1 MRTMRRKV
9 LSILV
14 GFVATSV
21 ALGGCLFN
29 TPDQVVKRFIGH
41 LKDMEWEKMGKLV
54 DWPQTAE
61 YMPDFPAT
69 NEGES
74 EKKKEILQRFA
85 ENLTGFAIRKKTDDQ
100 IRHEFLY
107 LRILR
112 LEHMNDG
119 KDWAWLEVKVTR
131 DARSKV
137 IQILVMKIKRVW
149 RVVLTDSLFK

>member
-1 MRTMRRKV
+1 MRRKV

-14 GFVATSV
+14 GFVVVSV

-29 TPDQVVKRFIGH
+29 TPDRAVKRFIGH
-41 LKDMEWEKMGKLV
+41 LKDMEWEKMAELV
-54 DWPQTAE
+54 DWPQTAQ

-74 EKKKEILQRFA
+74 ERKKEIFQTFA

-107 LRILR
+107 LRISR

-119 KDWAWLEVKVTR
+119 KDWAWLEVEVRR
-131 DARSKV
+131 DPRSKV

-149 RVVLTDSLFK
+149 RVVLTDNLFK